1 LATDP
6 RTEDRPPKLG
16 ESVQDV
22 SQKVSLLV
30 REELQLAQAELQ
42 AKAQRL
48 AKGAA
53 FGIVAGTFAL
63 VALLFIL
70 NGVAWVIAQH
80 VVSNEVGYAYFI
92 TAALLLLLGGLLGFL
107 AYRFVKKALPPKPE
121 LAIEE
126 AKRIQQT
133 VKEARS

>member
-6 RTEDRPPKLG
+6 RIEDRPPQLE
-16 ESVQDV
+16 ESVQEV

-30 REELQLAQAELQ
+30 REELELAQAELQ

-48 AKGAA
+48 AKAAA
-53 FGIVAGTFAL
+53 FGVIAGTFAI
-63 VALLFIL
+63 VALLFL
-70 NGVAWVIAQH
+70 LEGVAWLFNELFFENDVYLGFFVTAVI
-80 VVSNEVGYAYFI
+80 
-92 TAALLLLLGGLLGFL
+92 LLLLGGLLGFL
-107 AYRFVKKALPPKPE
+107 AYRFVKKALPPRPE
-121 LAIEE
+121 LALEE